1 MKVLSHLDQATQ
13 SQVLDLIEAAR
24 SHDGIPPLAD
34 HVLLHLRH
42 GGDRA
47 DAHIIHTASIN
58 SPNDTIVGY
67 AHLDTTDEV
76 EGPSAE
82 LVIHPDYR
90 HRGYGKE
97 LLERVKELAGKR
109 LRLWSHGDLPGAQ
122 NLTIHNGFHRV
133 RTVIQMQR
141 PLNDDIPFP
150 NPTTT
155 IRSFLLDIDNDEWLK
170 LNNRIFAGHPEQG
183 RWTNNDLAIR
193 THEAWFDDR
202 GFLLAIDQSKI
213 IGFCWTKI
221 HGGHTHSH
229 GESMDHHDHEP
240 IGEIYIMG
248 IDPSYSG
255 RGIGKD
261 IALAGLHHLRYQGL
275 NSVLLYVDETN
286 SSAINLYTSI
296 GFIESGRDVLYR
308 TA

>member
-47 DAHIIHTASIN
+47 DTHIIHTASIN
-58 SPNDTIVGY
+58 SPDDTIVGY
-67 AHLDTTDEV
+67 AHLDITDEV

-97 LLERVKELAGKR
+97 LLERVKELAGNR

-122 NLTIHNGFHRV
+122 NLAIHNGFHRV

-141 PLNDDIPFP
+141 PLNDDIPLP
-150 NPTTT
+150 NPATT
-155 IRSFLLDIDNDEWLK
+155 IRSFLLDIDNDEWLS

-229 GESMDHHDHEP
+229 GESNDHHDHEP

-248 IDPSYSG
+248 IDPSYS
-255 RGIGKD
+255 RQGIGKD
-261 IALAGLHHLRYQGL
+261 IALAGIHHLRYQGL

>member
-24 SHDGIPPLAD
+24 SHDGIPPIAD

-42 GGDRA
+42 GGEGA
-47 DAHIIHTASIN
+47 DTHIIHTISIN
-58 SPNDTIVGY
+58 SPEDTIVGY

-82 LVIHPDYR
+82 LVIHPNYR

-97 LLERVKELAGKR
+97 LLERVKELAGNH

-122 NLTIHNGFHRV
+122 NLAIHNGFNRV

-141 PLNDDIPFP
+141 PLNDDMPFP

-155 IRSFLLDIDNDEWLK
+155 IRRFLLDIDNDEWLK

-183 RWTNNDLAIR
+183 RWTSNDLAIR

-202 GFLLAIDQSKI
+202 GFLLAIDKSKI

-229 GESMDHHDHEP
+229 GESKDHHDHEP

-248 IDPSYSG
+248 IDPSYFG

-296 GFIESGRDVLYR
+296 GFTESGRDVLYR

>member
-1 MKVLSHLDQATQ
+1 MNVLSHLDHATQ

-47 DAHIIHTASIN
+47 DTHILYEIHGQLI
-58 SPNDTIVGY
+58 GY
-67 AHLDTTDEV
+67 AHLDTTDQV
-76 EGPSAE
+76 DGPSAE

-90 HRGYGKE
+90 YRGYGKE
-97 LLERVKELAGKR
+97 LLERVKDLAGKR

-122 NLTIHNGFHRV
+122 NLAIHNGFHRV

-141 PLNDDIPFP
+141 LLDDDIPLP
-150 NPTTT
+150 NTATTM
-155 IRSFLLDIDNDEWLK
+155 RSFLLDIDNDEWLA

-193 THEAWFDDR
+193 THEAWFDER

-221 HGGHTHSH
+221 HGGRTHSH
-229 GESMDHHDHEP
+229 GESNDHHDHEP

-255 RGIGKD
+255 RRIGKD

-296 GFIESGRDVLYR
+296 GFTESGRDVLYR

>member
-1 MKVLSHLDQATQ
+1 MKVLSYLDQATQ

-47 DAHIIHTASIN
+47 DTHIIHTASIN
-58 SPNDTIVGY
+58 SPDDTIVGY
-67 AHLDTTDEV
+67 AHLDSTDEV

-90 HRGYGKE
+90 HRGYGKA

-122 NLTIHNGFHRV
+122 NLAINNGFHRV

-141 PLNDDIPFP
+141 PLNDDIPLP

-155 IRSFLLDIDNDEWLK
+155 IRSFLLDIDNNEWLS

-229 GESMDHHDHEP
+229 GESKDHHDHEP

-275 NSVLLYVDETN
+275 NSVLLYVDDTN

-296 GFIESGRDVLYR
+296 GFTESGRDVLYR

>member
-1 MKVLSHLDQATQ
+1 VKVLSHLDQATQ

-47 DAHIIHTASIN
+47 DTHIIQTVSIN
-58 SPNDTIVGY
+58 SPDDTIVGY

-109 LRLWSHGDLPGAQ
+109 LRLWSHGDLPGAK
-122 NLTIHNGFHRV
+122 NLAINNGFLRV

-141 PLNDDIPFP
+141 PLNDNFPLP
-150 NPTTT
+150 NPVTT
-155 IRSFLLDIDNDEWLK
+155 IRSFLLDIDDDEWLT

-183 RWTNNDLAIR
+183 KWTNSDLAIR
-193 THEAWFDDR
+193 THEAWFDER

-229 GESMDHHDHEP
+229 GESNDHHDHEP

-296 GFIESGRDVLYR
+296 GFTESGRDVLYK
-308 TA
+308 

>member
-1 MKVLSHLDQATQ
+1 VKVLSHLDHVTQ
-13 SQVLDLIEAAR
+13 SQVLELIEVTR

-47 DAHIIHTASIN
+47 DTHIIHTISIN
-58 SPNDTIVGY
+58 SPEDTIVGY

-90 HRGYGKE
+90 HRGYGKK

-109 LRLWSHGDLPGAQ
+109 LRLWSHGDLPGAK
-122 NLTIHNGFHRV
+122 NLAINNGFHRV
-133 RTVIQMQR
+133 RNVIQMQR
-141 PLNDDIPFP
+141 PLNDDIPLP
-150 NPTTT
+150 NPKTT
-155 IRSFLLDIDNDEWLK
+155 IRSFLLDIDNDEWLS

-193 THEAWFDDR
+193 THEAWFDEQ

-229 GESMDHHDHEP
+229 GESKDHHDHEP

-248 IDPSYSG
+248 IDPSYFG

-296 GFIESGRDVLYR
+296 GFTESGRDVLYR

>member
-24 SHDGIPPLAD
+24 NNDGIPPLAD

-42 GGDRA
+42 GGDRS
-47 DAHIIHTASIN
+47 DTHIIHTASIN
-58 SPNDTIVGY
+58 SPDDTIVGY

-141 PLNDDIPFP
+141 PLNDDIALP
-150 NPTTT
+150 NPATT

-229 GESMDHHDHEP
+229 GESNDHHDHDP

-286 SSAINLYTSI
+286 FSAINLYTSI
-296 GFIESGRDVLYR
+296 GFTESGRDVLYR
-308 TA
+308 TV

>member
-1 MKVLSHLDQATQ
+1 MKVLQHLDHTTQ
-13 SQVLDLIEAAR
+13 SQVLELIEASR
-24 SHDGIPPLAD
+24 SHDGIPPIAD

-47 DAHIIHTASIN
+47 DTHILHEIN
-58 SPNDTIVGY
+58 GTLIGY
-67 AHLDTTDEV
+67 AHLDSTDQV
-76 EGPSAE
+76 DGPSAE

-90 HRGYGKE
+90 NQGNGRE
-97 LLERVKELAGKR
+97 LLSRVKEVAGDR

-122 NLTIHNGFHRV
+122 NLAIHNGFQRV
-133 RTVIQMQR
+133 RSVIHMQR
-141 PLNDDIPFP
+141 KLTDDIPLP
-150 NPTTT
+150 NSATT

-229 GESMDHHDHEP
+229 GESNDHHDHEP

-261 IALAGLHHLRYQGL
+261 IALAGFHHLRYQGL

>member
-47 DAHIIHTASIN
+47 DTHIIHTVSIN
-58 SPNDTIVGY
+58 SPDDTIVGY

-97 LLERVKELAGKR
+97 LLERVKELAGNR

-122 NLTIHNGFHRV
+122 NLAIHNGFHRV

-141 PLNDDIPFP
+141 PLNDDIPLP
-150 NPTTT
+150 NPATT
-155 IRSFLLDIDNDEWLK
+155 IRSFLLDIDNEEWLS

-229 GESMDHHDHEP
+229 GESNDHHDHEP

-296 GFIESGRDVLYR
+296 GFTESGRDVLYR
-308 TA
+308 TV

>member
-1 MKVLSHLDQATQ
+1 MKVLSHLDQASQ

-47 DAHIIHTASIN
+47 DNHIIHTVSIN
-58 SPNDTIVGY
+58 SPDDTIVGY

-90 HRGYGKE
+90 HRGYGKA
-97 LLERVKELAGKR
+97 LLERIKELAGKR

-229 GESMDHHDHEP
+229 GESNDHHDHEP

-248 IDPSYSG
+248 IDPSYF
-255 RGIGKD
+255 RQGIGKD

-296 GFIESGRDVLYR
+296 GFTESGRDVLYR
-308 TA
+308 TV

>member
-1 MKVLSHLDQATQ
+1 MKVISHLDQATQ

-42 GGDRA
+42 GGDRS
-47 DAHIIHTASIN
+47 DTHIIHTASIN
-58 SPNDTIVGY
+58 SPDDTIVGY

-90 HRGYGKE
+90 HRGYGKA

-122 NLTIHNGFHRV
+122 NLAINNGFHRV

-141 PLNDDIPFP
+141 LLNDDIPLP
-150 NPTTT
+150 NPATT

-229 GESMDHHDHEP
+229 GASNDHHDHEP

-248 IDPSYSG
+248 IEPSYSG
-255 RGIGKD
+255 QGIGKD